1 MLETGLIEIGD
12 IIVQVGDI
20 MLETEASL
28 FQALENYKPE
38 DVVSV
43 RVLRIDAVDDELRQR
58 SLTLEIPLQ
67 SSEIYEQTKYFMR

>member
-58 SLTLEIPLQ
+58 SLTLEIALQ